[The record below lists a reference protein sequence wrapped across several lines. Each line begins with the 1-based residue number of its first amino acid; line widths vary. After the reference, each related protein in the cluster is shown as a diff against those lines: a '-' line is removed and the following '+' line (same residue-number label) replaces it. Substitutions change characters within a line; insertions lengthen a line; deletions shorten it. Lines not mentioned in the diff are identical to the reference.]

1 MILHK
6 AYLQYANNQAS
17 L

>member
-1 MILHK
+1 MVLHK